1 MIDVEVAEEKE
12 REAEDNILKQ
22 CCEMERDRQ
31 RERYRWWVGGGDDRE
46 NITWTETL
54 LGDRRNIC

>member
-12 REAEDNILKQ
+12 SEAEDNILKQ

-31 RERYRWWVGGGDDRE
+31 RERERQVVSG
-46 NITWTETL
+46 
-54 LGDRRNIC
+54 RR